1 MVSGLLPV
9 LQQVESRQKQD
20 ISVNDCFKP
29 VSRYWDRISRP
40 EQLLSA
46 LPEAVRVMTSCP
58 YQ

>member
-1 MVSGLLPV
+1 M
-9 LQQVESRQKQD
+9 
-20 ISVNDCFKP
+20 CFKP

>member
-9 LQQVESRQKQD
+9 LQQLESPQTQD
-20 ISVNDCFKP
+20 ISVNDCFKQ
-29 VSRYWDRISRP
+29 VSCYWDRISRP